1 MVFIMSASPVCL
13 LLGGSLPRP
22 TASHLPTCDVE
33 VQFRDRART
42 ADDFAHCTGLV
53 PAELG
58 DKGKRS
64 SAVSEA
70 VAAAPADVKGSP

>member
-1 MVFIMSASPVCL
+1 MLKSSS
-13 LLGGSLPRP
+13 G
-22 TASHLPTCDVE
+22 
-33 VQFRDRART
+33 RARS
-42 ADDFAHCTGLV
+42 ADDFAHCTNLV